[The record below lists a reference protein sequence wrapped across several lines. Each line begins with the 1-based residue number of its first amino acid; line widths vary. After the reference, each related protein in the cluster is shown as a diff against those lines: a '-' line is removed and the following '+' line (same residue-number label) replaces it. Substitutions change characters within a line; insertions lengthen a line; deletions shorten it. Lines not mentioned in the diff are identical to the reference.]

1 MNQWIDWKQFVTDVT
16 QKALEKEEET
26 LEDNLNSI
34 EGLKFN
40 ERAGAIFNMIQSVVG
55 IDNFNEGVKSFVKT
69 L

>member
-1 MNQWIDWKQFVTDVT
+1 MSQWIDWKQFVTDVT

-34 EGLKFN
+34 DGSKYN

-55 IDNFNEGVKSFVKT
+55 IGNFNEGVKSFVKT